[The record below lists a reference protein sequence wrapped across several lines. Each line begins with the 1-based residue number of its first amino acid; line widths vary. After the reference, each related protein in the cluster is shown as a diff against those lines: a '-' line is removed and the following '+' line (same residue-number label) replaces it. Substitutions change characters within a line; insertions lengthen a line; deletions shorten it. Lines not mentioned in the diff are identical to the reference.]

1 MFFRMRLT
9 DVQNVHGHL
18 LSVSGEI
25 ELGILHVQSLD
36 ENFELQPG
44 IRGLDGTRGKI

>member
-1 MFFRMRLT
+1 MFFQMRLK

-36 ENFELQPG
+36 KNFELQPG
-44 IRGLDGTRGKI
+44 LRCLDGTKGQT

>member
-1 MFFRMRLT
+1 MFFQMRLK

-25 ELGILHVQSLD
+25 ELEILQVQNLD
-36 ENFELQPG
+36 KNFELQL
-44 IRGLDGTRGKI
+44 RLHGLDGARGQT

>member
-1 MFFRMRLT
+1 MFFQMRLK

-25 ELGILHVQSLD
+25 ELGILHAQSLN
-36 ENFELQPG
+36 EKF
-44 IRGLDGTRGKI
+44 